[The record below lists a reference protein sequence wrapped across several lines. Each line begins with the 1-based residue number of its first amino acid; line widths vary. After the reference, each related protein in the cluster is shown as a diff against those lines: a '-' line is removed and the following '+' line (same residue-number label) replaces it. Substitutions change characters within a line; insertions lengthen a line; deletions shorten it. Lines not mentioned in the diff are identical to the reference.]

1 MTYKKKVTM
10 KDIAEKSGVSI
21 TSVSMILNH
30 QKNVSFSAE
39 TVQKVIYAAKTLGY
53 VSKKPL
59 IEEVQ
64 NIPAVGASANIIAV
78 FCPNISNAYYSTIVQ
93 SIEQETYLKNYKVF
107 ILTTYRDKKIER
119 EMLTEML
126 NIHVSGIIFTMIPA
140 DLEFAEQVSQS
151 IPMVIIGDKNAFP
164 GIDIIETSNYQ
175 AGVLLA
181 EHLYE
186 LGHRHITFIS
196 TTLGPDRFFSMRYHR
211 LKGIQ
216 DTFRKLSLNEP
227 YRIFV
232 EEAQIAPDSERSNL
246 SLEYDV
252 GYQLCNQCL
261 KKQKRDGITAF
272 VGVNDVVCYGIMDAL
287 LKKGYEIPYDFS
299 VCGFDNDF
307 SSKLLPISLTS
318 VEHYMED
325 KGKKAVEILH
335 QKINTIDGVYKKNSK
350 FIIKME
356 YQSKLIIR
364 DSTAAIKRTSGQNR

>member
-1 MTYKKKVTM
+1 MTYRKKVTM

-30 QKNVSFSAE
+30 QKDVSFSVE
-39 TVQKVIYAAKTLGY
+39 TIQKVIAAAKDLGY
-53 VSKKPL
+53 TPKKSL
-59 IEEVQ
+59 QEKSEY
-64 NIPAVGASANIIAV
+64 IPSVNTSTNIIAV

-93 SIEQETYLKNYKVF
+93 SIEQEAYLKNYKVF
-107 ILTTYRDKKIER
+107 ILTTYRDKKIEK
-119 EMLTEML
+119 EMLSEML
-126 NIHVSGIIFTMIPA
+126 NIRVSGIIFTMIPA
-140 DLEFAEQVSQS
+140 DLEFAEQAASN
-151 IPMVIIGDKNAFP
+151 IPMVIIGDKNAFTE
-164 GIDIIETSNYQ
+164 IDIIETSNYQ

-181 EHLYE
+181 EHLHE
-186 LGHRHITFIS
+186 LGHRQIAFIS

-227 YRIFV
+227 YHIFV
-232 EEAQIAPDSERSNL
+232 EEAQIAPNSERSNL
-246 SLEYDV
+246 FLEYDV
-252 GYQLCNQCL
+252 GYRLCDKCL
-261 KKQKRDGITAF
+261 KKQKRERITAF

-307 SSKLLPISLTS
+307 PSRLLPISLTS

-335 QKINTIDGVYKKNSK
+335 QKINNMTALYRKDSK

-364 DSTAAIKRTSGQNR
+364 DSTAAVK